1 LTVPRFREMS
11 TVLPQ
16 RPQPIDLSPAQGDTS
31 RRRSRSS
38 SLDTHRT
45 TMRGP
50 TSEALKDVGMVERH
64 HPPCLSAEEV
74 EEGLIA
80 GRDQVD
86 DLDGVPTVKRHGFGQ
101 AHLR

>member
-1 LTVPRFREMS
+1 
-11 TVLPQ
+11 
-16 RPQPIDLSPAQGDTS
+16 
-31 RRRSRSS
+31 
-38 SLDTHRT
+38 
-45 TMRGP
+45 
-50 TSEALKDVGMVERH
+50 MVERH